1 MIASL
6 FCLCHASSFLLTI
19 GRYNCIHSHNA
30 AIVPKLEVEDQIKA
44 CVEMNIVLDISLI
57 LFSILPKGVVRDEAT
72 FFAMLSILIVLVI
85 VALILRRR
93 RLND

>member
-6 FCLCHASSFLLTI
+6 FCLCHASSFLLAS
-19 GRYNCIHSHNA
+19 GRCNCIHSHNA

-44 CVEMNIVLDISLI
+44 CVGMNIVPDISLI
-57 LFSILPKGVVRDEAT
+57 LLSILPKGAVRDEAT

>member
-1 MIASL
+1 
-6 FCLCHASSFLLTI
+6 
-19 GRYNCIHSHNA
+19 
-30 AIVPKLEVEDQIKA
+30 
-44 CVEMNIVLDISLI
+44 MNIVQDISLI
-57 LFSILPKGVVRDEAT
+57 LFSILPKGAVRDEAT